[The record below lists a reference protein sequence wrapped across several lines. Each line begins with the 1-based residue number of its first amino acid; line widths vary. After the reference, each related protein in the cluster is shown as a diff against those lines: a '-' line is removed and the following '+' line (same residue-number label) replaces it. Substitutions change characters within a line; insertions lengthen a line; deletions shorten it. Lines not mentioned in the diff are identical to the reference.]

1 MIYINKVIILI
12 IFLVLM
18 YILLRKE
25 RKSIKFSLFTY
36 FLLLSIVFMIG
47 LIYISSTYQLNT
59 LYSNPIDGG
68 FNKLLDWV
76 TVLMFFFLVPLFI
89 VIGYKLFKLAN
100 RAFEKIWVKIIA
112 LTSWITVLAGI
123 VYLST
128 TIFMLI
134 FYGIAP

>member
-25 RKSIKFSLFTY
+25 RKSIKFSIFIY

-59 LYSNPIDGG
+59 LYGNPIDGG

-100 RAFEKIWVKIIA
+100 KALEKTWVKIIA
-112 LTSWITVLAGI
+112 LTSWLTVIAGI
-123 VYLST
+123 LYLST
-128 TIFMLI
+128 TIFVI
-134 FYGIAP
+134 TFYGIGP